1 MNNIPIMKPKRIIV
15 AVLVISAL
23 LLQGVTHGQ
32 PQKMKKADEA
42 ALYYQYAR
50 AVPLLEKVIAKDNKY
65 KTQAQVLLARCH
77 MYMNHMES
85 AQEVYAQVIDN
96 PGIDPDNHYFYG
108 QVLRTMGKYD
118 LAREQFLIYDSLAPE
133 NIRGKMFAAY
143 CDSMAAWKNFQPSGT
158 IANVGVLNSTKAD
171 FSPIF
176 FDNGIVFTSDRLFG
190 KDHPEV
196 YHWTGAPYLDLYM
209 VTVNDSARRLKLD
222 SSSIHPFSSVI
233 NQKYHDG
240 PASFSKNGDIIY
252 FTRTISEK
260 VKNLRKD
267 KERIYTHILKIFSSS
282 LMEGIWS
289 DPEPFY
295 LNDSV
300 FSVGHPS
307 LSGDGMQL
315 YFTSDMPGGYGGTDL
330 YVCHKEGEEWG
341 PARNL
346 GRTINTLGD
355 EMFPYILD
363 SALYFSSTGHL
374 GYGGLD
380 LFKSKMGSAEWGK
393 PVNLL
398 APLNSSYDDF
408 GISLSPDRKT
418 GYLSSNRPGGQGGD
432 DIYSFTVIEPVI
444 PKPNILAGYVVECS
458 TGAYLTG
465 LVKEKQT
472 LQPIAG
478 ATVFAFNKN
487 TQSILIAKTDASG
500 RYTIDVEG
508 KTGYV
513 VKAMKDGYLSDCYSM
528 MMNNRPQ
535 SGRDLLLDKFEVN
548 EVFKLENIYYDL
560 DKWNIRPDAA
570 AELDK
575 LVMIMKE
582 NPITIELSSHTDCR
596 ASNEYNDKLSQR
608 RAESA
613 VKYVASKGISSERM
627 IAKGYGETQLVNGCR
642 DGVKCTEAEHQQ
654 NRRTEFR
661 ILEITRQPTSL
672 FQPLERFIAGETHP
686 RSRFDKEF
694 FANCSGYSGTGS
706 GLAEIP
712 AKCAKPLSNATVF
725 LLNTKTNKVTILKT
739 DDQGRYETETEPDIE
754 YVIKAR
760 KEGYLADCITARSG
774 SESVL
779 VEDLALTKY
788 SLQQVFEVENI
799 YYDLDKWDIRPD
811 AEPSLNELVRIMKD
825 NPITIELG
833 SHTDCRASDKYNMEL
848 SQKRA
853 ESAVRYIVFNGVD
866 PARITAR
873 GYGESQ
879 LVNRCDDGVK
889 CTEEEHQM
897 NRRTEFKITGS
908 WQDNSPAMESLDK
921 FVAGAVYE
929 KGYFDRDYFNGCPLK
944 SIIATGD
951 KAGEKRVWEE
961 YAKTVQIPV
970 TQAAPPQPAVPPAVQ
985 PSETKKEVTKPA
997 PATPPAAETGKKSA
1011 TSGMYTVQIAAG
1023 KSISKSVF
1031 KGVPNVKRCLGKD
1044 GLYRFTV
1051 GEFSTRQ
1058 EADVLKNQLKSQG
1071 YPEAW
1076 VVKIDENRVDC
1087 D

>member
-1 MNNIPIMKPKRIIV
+1 MRFFLLTLISGIV
-15 AVLVISAL
+15 
-23 LLQGVTHGQ
+23 LQGAVYGQ
-32 PQKMKKADEA
+32 NRLKKADEA

-50 AVPLLEKVIAKDNKY
+50 AVPILESIIEKDNKY
-65 KTQAQVLLARCH
+65 KTQAMVLLAKCH
-77 MYMNHMES
+77 MSMNNMDK
-85 AQEVYAQVIDN
+85 AGEVYAQVIGS
-96 PGIDPDNHYFYG
+96 PGIDPVHHYYYG

-118 LAREQFLIYDSLAPE
+118 MAREQFLIYDSLAPE
-133 NIRGKMFAAY
+133 NIRGRLFAAF
-143 CDSMAAWKNFQPSGT
+143 CDSMAVWKTYPPSGE
-158 IANVGVLNSTKAD
+158 IMNVESLNSVNSD
-171 FSPIF
+171 FSPVF
-176 FDNGIVFTSDRLFG
+176 FQNGLVFTSDRSFG
-190 KDHPEV
+190 RSNPEV
-196 YHWTGAPYLDLYM
+196 YYWTGVPYLDMYL
-209 VTVNDSARRLKLD
+209 VTFNDSVR
-222 SSSIHPFSSVI
+222 SSKPDASTIHPFSSVL
-233 NQKYHDG
+233 NQTYHDG
-240 PASFSKNGDIIY
+240 PASFSQNGDMVY

-260 VKNLRKD
+260 VKNLKKD
-267 KERIYTHILKIFSSS
+267 KERIYTHILKIFSSG
-282 LMEGIWS
+282 LAEGIWS

-295 LNDSV
+295 LNNTT

-307 LSGDGMQL
+307 LSGDGRQL
-315 YFTSDMPGGYGGTDL
+315 YFASDMPGGYGGTDL
-330 YVCHKEGEEWG
+330 YVCQKEEEGWG
-341 PARNL
+341 PAQNL

-355 EMFPYILD
+355 EVFPNLID
-363 SALYFSSTGHL
+363 SVLYFSSTAHP

-380 LFKSKMGSAEWGK
+380 LFKSKLTKSGWSQPE
-393 PVNLL
+393 NLR

-408 GISLSPDRKT
+408 GISFSPDKES
-418 GYLSSNRPGGQGGD
+418 GYLSSNRPGGLGSD

-458 TGAYLTG
+458 SEAYLTG
-465 LVKEKQT
+465 LVRERQT
-472 LQPIAG
+472 LQPIAD

-487 TQSILIAKTDASG
+487 TQTIRIAKTDASG

-508 KTGYV
+508 RTGYV

-528 MMNNRPQ
+528 VTSTRPQ

-548 EVFKLENIYYDL
+548 QVFKLENIYYDL

-582 NPITIELSSHTDCR
+582 NPIRIELGSHTDCR

-613 VKYVASKGISSERM
+613 VKYIVSKGIASDRM
-627 IAKGYGETQLVNGCR
+627 IAKGYGESQLVNGCR

-661 ILEITRQPTSL
+661 ILEITKQPTSL
-672 FQPLERFIAGETHP
+672 FQSLDSFMAGESWP
-686 RSRFDKEF
+686 RSRFDREF
-694 FANCSGYSGTGS
+694 FANCASSAGTGS
-706 GLAEIP
+706 ELAEIP
-712 AKCAKPLSNATVF
+712 SKCAKPLPNATVF

-739 DDQGRYETETEPDIE
+739 DEQGRYETATETDVE

-760 KEGYLADCITARSG
+760 KEGYLADCMTAKSQK
-774 SESVL
+774 ESVL

-788 SLQQVFEVENI
+788 ALQQVFEVENI

-811 AEPSLNELVRIMKD
+811 AEPSLNELVKVMKE

-833 SHTDCRASDKYNMEL
+833 SHTDCRASDKYNMDL

-853 ESAVRYIVFNGVD
+853 ESAVRYIIFHGID
-866 PARITAR
+866 PTRITAR
-873 GYGESQ
+873 GYGESR

-897 NRRTEFKITGS
+897 NRRTEFTITGS
-908 WQDNSPAMESLDK
+908 WQDDSPELESLDK
-921 FVAGAVYE
+921 FIAGTVYE
-929 KGYFDRDYFNGCPLK
+929 KGYFDQNYFNGCPLK

-951 KAGEKRVWEE
+951 EAGKERVWEE

-970 TQAAPPQPAVPPAVQ
+970 PSAQIPQPVVPPAVRPEEPQ
-985 PSETKKEVTKPA
+985 KEAAETKPVTT
-997 PATPPAAETGKKSA
+997 PATETGKKLA
-1011 TSGMYTVQIAAG
+1011 TAGMYTVQIASG
-1023 KSISKSVF
+1023 KSIPKSTF
-1031 KGVPNVKRCLGKD
+1031 KNIPNVKRCLGKD

-1051 GEFSTRQ
+1051 GEFQTMQ
-1058 EADVLKNQLKSQG
+1058 EANVLKNQLKTQG
-1071 YPEAW
+1071 YPDAF
-1076 VVKIDENRVDC
+1076 VTKIDDNRINC